1 MESSAATA
9 PDGIAHPG
17 GERLMP
23 PPGREARLVGWLFG
37 GTGLAL
43 FAVMGLLGL
52 TMRLTQAETI
62 GVSDEWFY
70 RIMTLHGSGMLAGTL
85 LAMIGGIWYVLKAV
99 APLSFKRMM
108 AAYVALVLGA
118 VVVVVSVVFGGFG
131 AGWTFLSPLPF
142 VPAGAW
148 ETWAAAAYFVGLLL
162 VGVGFF
168 VFCIDVLMTVSAA
181 YGGLGGALGV
191 RYLRGRDE
199 EGPPPQVIAAT
210 VISAQG
216 SLASAVGTTIL
227 VALVGKAIDSGM
239 ELDALWAKNL
249 TYFFGH
255 SYANL
260 IIYLGAG
267 MIYVLLP
274 RYAGRQWKTTKP
286 LAIGWLATL
295 LLVTTAY
302 GHHLYMDF
310 VQPGAAQVIATISS
324 SAAALPV
331 AVVTIYTGV
340 MLVWGSRYRWT
351 LAGLLIY
358 LGFAGWA
365 IGGVGAVIDSL
376 IPINFRFHNTLWV
389 PAHFHTYLMLGAI
402 FWVMALVVHML
413 ERAAGR
419 PAADWVKKASVGA
432 MVIGGYGLVAA
443 WYSSGALGVPRRYAV
458 HPAGTEIYSEVASA
472 FVVVF
477 ALGFL
482 LLLFEIGRLALAA
495 RRGAPLSATPPP
507 TAGGAVVGPRA
518 EARPALTSPLQIGT
532 TVAIAVIA
540 SFALLPGISSA
551 TEGNVPMHHLAHAVQ
566 YLYGIALGI
575 AFGSTP
581 SVFRRLSPRWTGAA
595 IAASIFGSAAML
607 LSMVPAIYE
616 PLQDAR
622 FLHGSYHIGI
632 VALGVITG
640 FGAALLGPTT
650 GKLLAVLSVGMGLM
664 YAAGVTGG

>member
-1 MESSAATA
+1 MEAHAAT
-9 PDGIAHPG
+9 PPGSIAHPD
-17 GERLMP
+17 GERLTP
-23 PPGREARLVGWLFG
+23 PPDREAKLVGWLCA

-52 TMRLTQAETI
+52 TMRLTQAEAI

-85 LAMIGGIWYVLKAV
+85 LALMGGIWFVLKSV
-99 APLSFKRMM
+99 APLNFSRMLVSY
-108 AAYVALVLGA
+108 AAMVLGA
-118 VVVVVSVVFGGFG
+118 VVVLVSVVFGGFG

-142 VPAGAW
+142 LAASAW
-148 ETWAAAAYFVGLLL
+148 GTWAAAGYFVGLVL

-168 VFCIDVLMTVSAA
+168 VFCIDVLASVTRA
-181 YGGLGGALGV
+181 YGGFLGALGV
-191 RYLRGRDE
+191 RFLRGHDDDP
-199 EGPPPQVIAAT
+199 PPPQVLAAT
-210 VISAQG
+210 AITTQG
-216 SLASAVGTTIL
+216 MLASAVGTTIL
-227 VALVGKAIDSGM
+227 IALIGKSIDSGV

-274 RYAGRQWKTTKP
+274 RYAGRPWKTTRP
-286 LAIGWLATL
+286 LAYGWLATL

-310 VQPGAAQVIATISS
+310 VQPGSAQVIATISS

-351 LAGLLIY
+351 LASTLIY
-358 LGFAGWA
+358 LGFAGWT

-389 PAHFHTYLMLGAI
+389 PGHFHTYLMLGAI
-402 FWVMALVVHML
+402 FWVMAFIVHML

-419 PAADWVKKASVGA
+419 PASKQIARLSVGA
-432 MVIGGYGLVAA
+432 MVLGGYGLVGA
-443 WYSSGALGVPRRYAV
+443 WYLSGALGVPRRYSV
-458 HPAGTEIYSEVASA
+458 QPVGTETYSAVASA
-472 FVVVF
+472 FVIVF
-477 ALGFL
+477 AIGFL
-482 LLLFEIGRLALAA
+482 LLLFEVVRLALAA
-495 RRGAPLSATPPP
+495 RGGGGPLAAASPPP
-507 TAGGAVVGPRA
+507 IAGGEPAA
-518 EARPALTSPLQIGT
+518 EPQPALTTPLQIGT
-532 TVAIAVIA
+532 VVAIAVAA
-540 SFALLPGISSA
+540 SFALLPGISAS
-551 TEGNVPMHHLAHAVQ
+551 TEGSVQMHHLAHATQ
-566 YLYGIALGI
+566 YLYGAALGV
-575 AFGSTP
+575 ALGSTP
-581 SVFRRLSPRWTGAA
+581 SIFRRLAPRWTGVG
-595 IAASIFGSAAML
+595 IAAVIAGSAAML
-607 LSMVPAIYE
+607 LAMVPAIYE
-616 PLQDAR
+616 PLQDDS
-622 FLHGSYHIGI
+622 FLHGTYHIGI

-650 GKLLAVLSVGMGLM
+650 GRLLVVLSVGMGLM